1 MFSFTVIL
9 LVLFTLSITETVS
22 NSSSQFVNK
31 TVSNYTSLFL
41 TSNITTLNDNNFDHI
56 IKNGKVNP
64 YIVLFTVKKCTQCN
78 QIIEIMEN
86 VTKILNDTNS
96 SIVTAKIDC
105 FASSWTAMRFSIDI
119 IPQIAYISN
128 GTIRYMNN
136 SITSENIFSFIEGNN
151 STKPIPIP
159 RPMDYIGVGKKIFS
173 SLNRMLTD
181 YMNEKGITWNAGL
194 TAGSFIGGF
203 ALLAIIEWKFVSC
216 CCKSKRKEHHH
227 IHGFKS
233 GFKKGKKLHKE

>member
-1 MFSFTVIL
+1 MFSFAAILFVIIK
-9 LVLFTLSITETVS
+9 LSITETVS
-22 NSSSQFVNK
+22 SNK

-56 IKNGKVNP
+56 IKNGKVYP

-78 QIIEIMEN
+78 HIIEVMEN
-86 VTKILNDTNS
+86 VTKHLNDTNS
-96 SIVTAKIDC
+96 SIRSAKIDC
-105 FASSWTAMRFSIDI
+105 FSSSWTAMRFSIDI

-136 SITSENIFSFIEGNN
+136 SISSENIFSFIEGHNT
-151 STKPIPIP
+151 TKPIPIP
-159 RPMDYIGVGKKIFS
+159 VPMNYIGVGKKIFN

-181 YMNEKGITWNAGL
+181 YMNEKGISWNAGL

-203 ALLAIIEWKFVSC
+203 ALLALIEWKLVSC

-233 GFKKGKKLHKE
+233 EYKKGKKLHKE

>member
-1 MFSFTVIL
+1 MFSFAAIFIVIIKL
-9 LVLFTLSITETVS
+9 SFTEKVS
-22 NSSSQFVNK
+22 NSSLSSNK

-41 TSNITTLNDNNFDHI
+41 TSNITTLNDNNFDRI

-64 YIVLFTVKKCTQCN
+64 YILLFTVKKCTQCN
-78 QIIEIMEN
+78 HIIEVMEN
-86 VTKILNDTNS
+86 VTKHLNDTNS
-96 SIVTAKIDC
+96 SIRSAKIDC

-119 IPQIAYISN
+119 IPQVAYISN

-136 SITSENIFSFIEGNN
+136 SITSENIFSFIEGHNT
-151 STKPIPIP
+151 TKPIPIP
-159 RPMDYIGVGKKIFS
+159 VPMNYIGVGKKIFN

-181 YMNEKGITWNAGL
+181 YMNEKGISWNAGL

-203 ALLAIIEWKFVSC
+203 ALLALIEWKLVSC
-216 CCKSKRKEHHH
+216 CCKSKRKELHH

-233 GFKKGKKLHKE
+233 GYKKGKKLHKE